1 LIKTVSMEKD
11 IGCLKRLS
19 GHTYDTVYNLLFT
32 TERAIAMIIEH
43 PLDIP
48 KNPGALGMFLGDG
61 FTKRGERSEKYKIM
75 EERIRL
81 YEEQTFDE
89 LVSAHD
95 YNFEIP
101 YNKVERVELTRRL
114 FGARLIFHV
123 TEKLHGE
130 SKILFNFDKKQ
141 FSEASRI
148 IDQVLPSKINT
159 GKR

>member
-1 LIKTVSMEKD
+1 MEKN
-11 IGCLKRLS
+11 IGSLKRLS

-48 KNPGALGMFLGDG
+48 KNPSALGMFLGDG
-61 FTKRGERSEKYKIM
+61 FTRRGERSERYKIL
-75 EERIRL
+75 EERLSL

-114 FGARLIFHV
+114 FGTRLLFHIP
-123 TEKLHGE
+123 EKLSGE
-130 SKILFNFDKKQ
+130 SKILFNFNKKQ

-148 IDQVLPSKINT
+148 LDQVLSLKINT
-159 GKR
+159 SKR